1 MEGNVAFGAS
11 AVTIAAD
18 DAVYVVNRSGVVTI
32 RAENIGH
39 LHRALQ
45 PHINGT
51 HSEDSL
57 LLVLPQRLQVAG
69 RNYLHK
75 LQSAGGITFQQASLP
90 LASLK
95 THARR
100 ISETG
105 LAASKRPAVSKN
117 HKNSSLVSLRGPIRE
132 KKEDNVRHLFF
143 VTPRQMGHE
152 LFWAGRRS
160 HDMTYVVTSQP
171 APNLPIA
178 SAELEH
184 RVAQARWLLSL
195 SGPIEQTSRRLLC
208 YESLAACDSL
218 LKLLHFE
225 NSEAFDIGSIPK
237 RLNLVTMLEVDQ
249 RPLVC
254 LRAHHKFFPADISR
268 FGVRYQCLAE
278 ELILEFIAQTLFLNK
293 KAFTVTGRTYS
304 GPRTRERIKIPAARM
319 RCFAIAGSLLDARAR
334 ALELDAQGRNE
345 LCSSLQTNDVLRE
358 KSEHLEVRYLQQL
371 LRRRFNCLQA
381 QCSRTEEGYFFFE
394 AMGHRSCSII
404 RGKALRDLLL
414 KVTWNTYYGSD
425 VTTAAQ
431 IGFDFDSFIESQSLW
446 RLVHA
451 MEATLSKLRQVRFL
465 CFHQQVWERTLWAAH
480 VEADS

>member
-39 LHRALQ
+39 LHRVLQ

-57 LLVLPQRLQVAG
+57 LSVLPQRLQVTG
-69 RNYLHK
+69 RNYLRK

-90 LASLK
+90 LGSLK
-95 THARR
+95 THARP
-100 ISETG
+100 
-105 LAASKRPAVSKN
+105 KQ
-117 HKNSSLVSLRGPIRE
+117 SLVSLGGPIRE
-132 KKEDNVRHLFF
+132 KKDSVRHLFF

-160 HDMTYVVTSQP
+160 HDMTYVVTSQR
-171 APNLPIA
+171 APNLSIT
-178 SAELEH
+178 STELEH
-184 RVAQARWLLSL
+184 RTAQARWLLSL
-195 SGPIEQTSRRLLC
+195 HGPTEQTSRRLLC

-225 NSEAFDIGSIPK
+225 NSDAFDIGSIPK

-254 LRAHHKFFPADISR
+254 LRVHHRFFPADISR
-268 FGVRYQCLAE
+268 FGVRYQCVAE
-278 ELILEFIAQTLFLNK
+278 ELILEFIAETLFLNK
-293 KAFTVTGRTYS
+293 KAFTVTCRTYS
-304 GPRTRERIKIPAARM
+304 RSRTRERIKIPAARM
-319 RCFAIAGSLLDARAR
+319 RCFAIAGSLLHARAR

-345 LCSSLQTNDVLRE
+345 PCDSLQTNDVLRE

-371 LRRRFNCLQA
+371 LRRRFSCLQG
-381 QCSRTEEGYFFFE
+381 QCSTTEKGYFCYE

-404 RGKALRDLLL
+404 REKALRDLLL
-414 KVTWNTYYGSD
+414 KATWKTYYGSE
-425 VTTAAQ
+425 VTAAAQ
-431 IGFDFDSFIESQSLW
+431 IGFDFDSFIESQSLR
-446 RLVHA
+446 RLVRA
-451 MEATLSKLRQVRFL
+451 REATLSKLRQVRFL
-465 CFHQQVWERTLWAAH
+465 CFYQQVWGRTLWAAH
-480 VEADS
+480 VEVDS